1 MTNEIIV
8 TPPAPVYVSIPG
20 ASVTGPA
27 GPTGS
32 TGATGPA
39 GPTGPTGVTGPA
51 GATGP
56 IGATGPTG
64 ATGPRGYKGDEGGVG
79 LQGPTGPTGPIGSTG
94 PQGTK
99 GDTGPQGTGVQIL
112 GSYTTYAEL
121 IAAHPTGNPG
131 DGYLILSD
139 LYVWASNTSSWLNVG
154 NIQGPTGPLGA
165 TGPTGPTGAAS
176 TVAGPTG
183 ATGATGLTGP
193 TGATGATGATGL
205 QGATGPTG
213 PTGAAGT
220 FPNYVGE
227 YSNAGEYAVGDIVST
242 DGNPYGAP
250 GQLFIRVSNPGNQGY
265 PPGTASWEP
274 YYAGSI
280 GATGPTGAQGAG
292 LSILGS
298 YSTLGALQA
307 AHPTGDVGDAY
318 LVAGDLYVWDG
329 STWLNVGNIQG
340 PTGPTGQ
347 TGSVGPTGPT
357 GSGFVYL
364 GDYIS
369 GNGYINGIAVVKGSD
384 GNLYIAKASGG
395 LADPVGNTAE
405 WNLYLPRGLTG
416 NTGPTGP
423 TGATGAGVQIIGSV
437 ASVINLPGSASVGD
451 AYIVLDDGGHLW
463 IWDGASWDDVGQIV
477 GPTGSTGPT
486 GPTGA
491 WTYTSTTAPTGSQGD
506 SWFNPN
512 TGSAFVYYDGYW
524 VEVGASQVGPT
535 GPLGPTGP
543 TGLLGPTGST
553 GIQGVTGPTGP
564 TGPRGLDGGGSS
576 GNIATS
582 WWLGV

>member
-1 MTNEIIV
+1 
-8 TPPAPVYVSIPG
+8 
-20 ASVTGPA
+20 
-27 GPTGS
+27 
-32 TGATGPA
+32 
-39 GPTGPTGVTGPA
+39 
-51 GATGP
+51 
-56 IGATGPTG
+56 
-64 ATGPRGYKGDEGGVG
+64 
-79 LQGPTGPTGPIGSTG
+79 
-94 PQGTK
+94 
-99 GDTGPQGTGVQIL
+99 
-112 GSYTTYAEL
+112 
-121 IAAHPTGNPG
+121 
-131 DGYLILSD
+131 
-139 LYVWASNTSSWLNVG
+139 
-154 NIQGPTGPLGA
+154 
-165 TGPTGPTGAAS
+165 
-176 TVAGPTG
+176 
-183 ATGATGLTGP
+183 
-193 TGATGATGATGL
+193 
-205 QGATGPTG
+205 
-213 PTGAAGT
+213 
-220 FPNYVGE
+220 
-227 YSNAGEYAVGDIVST
+227 
-242 DGNPYGAP
+242 
-250 GQLFIRVSNPGNQGY
+250 
-265 PPGTASWEP
+265 
-274 YYAGSI
+274 
-280 GATGPTGAQGAG
+280 
-292 LSILGS
+292 
-298 YSTLGALQA
+298 
-307 AHPTGDVGDAY
+307 
-318 LVAGDLYVWDG
+318 
-329 STWLNVGNIQG
+329 
-340 PTGPTGQ
+340 
-347 TGSVGPTGPT
+347 VGPTGPT